1 MRQRLLV
8 GLGVTILVLV
18 SVVMALSLAFAPDH
32 GPAPHGSP
40 SSALVTP
47 VPGACLPGIPQCSPV
62 VPRPSSGAGPVL
74 ALIGI
79 LVGTVLVA
87 VGRTRVRHRRP
98 TGHLPLGFVPALLHP
113 PQAGLG
119 TI

>member
-1 MRQRLLV
+1 MRQRLLM

-18 SVVMALSLAFAPDH
+18 SVVMALSLAFSPDH
-32 GPAPHGSP
+32 GPGPHGSS

-47 VPGACLPGIPQCSPV
+47 APGACLPGIPQCSPV
-62 VPRPSSGAGPVL
+62 VPRPSSGVSPVL
-74 ALIGI
+74 ALIGV
-79 LVGTVLVA
+79 LVGTVIVT

-98 TGHLPLGFVPALLHP
+98 AGRLPSGFVPALLHP